1 MRLYFYGTLVFTES
15 VRQEI
20 RQLGLDNVLPSRKNK
35 NIRETCLKSL
45 KEMDLS
51 TK

>member
-20 RQLGLDNVLPSRKNK
+20 RQGLDNVLPSRKNK